1 MEDSMRELTNLELD
15 AVGGGF
21 TIVKGNGGVAINN
34 VVHQRISQDASV
46 EDAHDVTQIQ
56 AASQSNSITIGPP
69 SSGGGGMPKP
79 PGMGP
84 M

>member
-1 MEDSMRELTNLELD
+1 MRELTDMELD
-15 AVGGGF
+15 AVSGGF

-34 VVHQRISQDASV
+34 DVHQSISQHAEV
-46 EDAHDVTQIQ
+46 EDSHDVTLIQ

-69 SSGGGGMPKP
+69 SSGGMPKPPKP